1 MCKAG
6 HLCLTNAFLPLLW
19 NKRSNQIQE
28 KALGFVTS
36 QPHASRGQGVIER
49 KRESRRSVDVSNVG
63 ISFFMA
69 CGCPKVGR

>member
-1 MCKAG
+1 
-6 HLCLTNAFLPLLW
+6 LW

-36 QPHASRGQGVIER
+36 QPHASRGRGVIER

-63 ISFFMA
+63 ISFLWL
-69 CGCPKVGR
+69 VGVQKWAGSILKWREEG